1 MNMDIMDSITEL
13 QTTQKEA
20 KAIMEGF
27 MQQFT
32 TYADKKLTL
41 LTIDSHF
48 EQFQLTAQVICELLG
63 KATEQAATLEA
74 LADAEQKKAV

>member
-20 KAIMEGF
+20 KAILEGF

-32 TYADKKLTL
+32 TSADKKLTL

-48 EQFQLTAQVICELLG
+48 EQFQLTAQVICELLD
-63 KATEQAATLEA
+63 KADKQAADLEA